1 MQSLGYEWTIGLRV
15 RSSTTFWYVAPRYV
29 MAYDE
34 GTDVDITH
42 DVFLIH
48 ANEPKEDKVFALL
61 KLKPLL
67 ERQNLKVLVDE
78 EDFLGGETVFTNIAR
93 AVRRCQKS
101 LIVLTEHSRES
112 PWCSL
117 ELLLAL
123 EKSHRRNIMSVVVLR
138 KGNSVEQQLKGNE
151 LKNCCLLGTLR
162 MHKFGLI
169 TLDCCSIFFQV

>member
-1 MQSLGYEWTIGLRV
+1 MNYNYSLL
-15 RSSTTFWYVAPRYV
+15 VAPRYV
-29 MAYDE
+29 MADDE

-138 KGNSVEQQLKGNE
+138 KGNSVEQQLV
-151 LKNCCLLGTLR
+151 TLNSIVYCVFLCACNFIF
-162 MHKFGLI
+162 K
-169 TLDCCSIFFQV
+169 TL